1 MNYIYDIV
9 LNLTDNYYYDFFE
22 WEKIDNIVNI
32 KKVPVI
38 RINTETLSDFINY
51 KVKVDKKFLSLIENK
66 SMTFKKHNNYK
77 YLVILSNKD
86 KSIGIVFLEN
96 GTILYKS
103 SMLLDEEVEAN
114 NIASNKIYEINYQRL
129 ELNNNYLTLR
139 CDLEKKKYM
148 LNEIKKIYKN
158 KEYER
163 LKYIYYDIFDKVD
176 DNVTMYKKIM
186 DYLNETLF
194 FDDIYECIKK

>member
-1 MNYIYDIV
+1 
-9 LNLTDNYYYDFFE
+9 
-22 WEKIDNIVNI
+22 
-32 KKVPVI
+32 
-38 RINTETLSDFINY
+38 
-51 KVKVDKKFLSLIENK
+51 
-66 SMTFKKHNNYK
+66 
-77 YLVILSNKD
+77 
-86 KSIGIVFLEN
+86 
-96 GTILYKS
+96 
-103 SMLLDEEVEAN
+103 MLLDEEVEAN

-176 DNVTMYKKIM
+176 DNTTMFKEILN
-186 DYLNETLF
+186 YLNEATF
-194 FDDIYECIKK
+194 FDNIYECIKK

>member
-176 DNVTMYKKIM
+176 DNTTMFKEILN
-186 DYLNETLF
+186 YLNEATF
-194 FDDIYECIKK
+194 FDNIYECIKK

>member
-22 WEKIDNIVNI
+22 WEKEDNLANI

>member
-1 MNYIYDIV
+1 MNYIYDII
-9 LNLTDNYYYDFFE
+9 LNLTNSYYYDFFE
-22 WEKIDNIVNI
+22 WEKNDNLVNI
-32 KKVPVI
+32 KKAPVI
-38 RINTETLSDFINY
+38 RVNIETLKDFINY
-51 KVKVDKKFLSLIENK
+51 KIKVDKKFLTLIENK
-66 SMTFKKHNNYK
+66 SMTFKKQNNYK
-77 YLVILSNKD
+77 YLVILSNIE

-114 NIASNKIYEINYQRL
+114 NIASKKIYKINYQRL

-176 DNVTMYKKIM
+176 DNVTMYKKII